1 MTQPLS
7 LDEILDPDRFA
18 PARLATW
25 STEALTVQLDR
36 HRSRRKQLT
45 PVWNNLLPRHDEE
58 TAALEAELAR
68 RSD

>member
-25 STEALTVQLDR
+25 PTEALTAQLDR
-36 HRSRRKQLT
+36 HRSRRKHLM
-45 PVWNNLLPRHDEE
+45 PVWNNLLSRHDEE
-58 TAALEAELAR
+58 AAALEAELAR
-68 RSD
+68 RTA